1 MVDNYRKYYEKIMND
16 PLPPLEEDERIYL
29 NVSYKARGFAKVTNC
44 GFDSIKKLW
53 FTGVHNT
60 FILQLVDLYS
70 KLWSGNNNSH
80 PETLYFTGV
89 SGFIY

>member
-1 MVDNYRKYYEKIMND
+1 MND

-60 FILQLVDLYS
+60 FILQLVDLY
-70 KLWSGNNNSH
+70 GVNN
-80 PETLYFTGV
+80 ETSEKAMTLLKDKIDSRKYISSQTFNAER
-89 SGFIY
+89 